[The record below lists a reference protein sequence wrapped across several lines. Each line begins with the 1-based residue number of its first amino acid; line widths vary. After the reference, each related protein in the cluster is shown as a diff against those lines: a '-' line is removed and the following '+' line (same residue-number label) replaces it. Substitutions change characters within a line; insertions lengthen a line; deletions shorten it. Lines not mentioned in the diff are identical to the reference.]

1 MDDAHLHAARCVPG
15 DGKGTHIVEHAGRRV
30 RRAKRHLPP
39 TACREKRGEKAPR
52 WADSFFNIDGQTCI
66 SRASYPDNRKPRIPH
81 APAIGGAGSL
91 AGGSS
96 TASRMA
102 VVSAA
107 PMNRN
112 VKLVL
117 IYVTCLSMYSSLT
130 SGTPMTAYALLLRP
144 DDYTAI
150 GVMSGIQGTISLVM
164 ALPAGAISDCFGRQG
179 MLRIAG
185 VVALVSAAYMGAILL
200 TLGTELEN
208 YLDQHQEHVV
218 TASMPSKLTV
228 GSDGGGAGVEASRTG
243 FDGSLYSGSSSSSS
257 IGGAGTDAGDA
268 SGLAA
273 AGAAFATGRWR
284 WGGAADLRGNWADEA
299 SSGDQPGSGEDAEAT
314 RIANELFYSLLG
326 SSALWGI
333 FMGLH
338 SAPLEALFA
347 DSTVSGQ
354 RSKLFVWRSSLRTLG
369 NVLGP
374 LLSIIIF
381 SQVDHPSWPL
391 ITLDCL

>member
-1 MDDAHLHAARCVPG
+1 
-15 DGKGTHIVEHAGRRV
+15 
-30 RRAKRHLPP
+30 
-39 TACREKRGEKAPR
+39 
-52 WADSFFNIDGQTCI
+52 
-66 SRASYPDNRKPRIPH
+66 
-81 APAIGGAGSL
+81 
-91 AGGSS
+91 
-96 TASRMA
+96 
-102 VVSAA
+102 
-107 PMNRN
+107 MNRN

-228 GSDGGGAGVEASRTG
+228 GSDSGGAGVEASRNG
-243 FDGSLYSGSSSSSS
+243 FDGSLS
-257 IGGAGTDAGDA
+257 
-268 SGLAA
+268 A

>member
-1 MDDAHLHAARCVPG
+1 MQHGVCQGTATARTSLNTRAVVSDVPNVIFLQPRA
-15 DGKGTHIVEHAGRRV
+15 GK
-30 RRAKRHLPP
+30 
-39 TACREKRGEKAPR
+39 
-52 WADSFFNIDGQTCI
+52 
-66 SRASYPDNRKPRIPH
+66 
-81 APAIGGAGSL
+81 GAGSERRDGPMHFSTLTVRPAYHVRRIQTTESLEFRTHLRSEVPL

-228 GSDGGGAGVEASRTG
+228 GSDSGGAGVEASRNG

>member
-1 MDDAHLHAARCVPG
+1 MQHGVCQGTATARTSLNTRAVVSDVPNVICLQPRA
-15 DGKGTHIVEHAGRRV
+15 GK
-30 RRAKRHLPP
+30 
-39 TACREKRGEKAPR
+39 KRGEKAPR
-52 WADSFFNIDGQTCI
+52 WADTFFNIDGQTCI
-66 SRASYPDNRKPRIPH
+66 SRASDPDNRKPRIPH

-228 GSDGGGAGVEASRTG
+228 GSDSGGAGVEASRNG

>member
-1 MDDAHLHAARCVPG
+1 MQHGVCQGTATARTSLNTRAVVSDVPNVIATNRESG
-15 DGKGTHIVEHAGRRV
+15 SGVRKRRDGPIYFSTLTVRPAFHV
-30 RRAKRHLPP
+30 RRIQTTESLEFRTHLRSEVP
-39 TACREKRGEKAPR
+39 AR
-52 WADSFFNIDGQTCI
+52 WLGVAALT
-66 SRASYPDNRKPRIPH
+66 
-81 APAIGGAGSL
+81 
-91 AGGSS
+91 
-96 TASRMA
+96 RMA

-228 GSDGGGAGVEASRTG
+228 GSDSGGAGVEASRNG

>member
-1 MDDAHLHAARCVPG
+1 MRSEVP
-15 DGKGTHIVEHAGRRV
+15 DRKEHFF
-30 RRAKRHLPP
+30 AK
-39 TACREKRGEKAPR
+39 
-52 WADSFFNIDGQTCI
+52 
-66 SRASYPDNRKPRIPH
+66 
-81 APAIGGAGSL
+81 
-91 AGGSS
+91 
-96 TASRMA
+96 MA
-102 VVSAA
+102 VANAAA

-218 TASMPSKLTV
+218 NAAMPSKLTV
-228 GSDGGGAGVEASRTG
+228 GSGGGGAGVEANRYG
-243 FDGSLYSGSSSSSS
+243 FDGSLFSGSSSSSS
-257 IGGAGTDAGDA
+257 SSGGAGADAGDA

-273 AGAAFATGRWR
+273 AGAALATGRWR
-284 WGGAADLRGNWADEA
+284 WGGTADLRGNWADEA
-299 SSGDQPGSGEDAEAT
+299 ASGNQPGSGEDAEAT
-314 RIANELFYSLLG
+314 RIANELFYTLLG

-374 LLSIIIF
+374 LLSIVIF
-381 SQVDHPSWPL
+381 SQVIAPDGL
-391 ITLDCL
+391 

>member
-1 MDDAHLHAARCVPG
+1 MRSEVP
-15 DGKGTHIVEHAGRRV
+15 DRKEQCF
-30 RRAKRHLPP
+30 AK
-39 TACREKRGEKAPR
+39 
-52 WADSFFNIDGQTCI
+52 
-66 SRASYPDNRKPRIPH
+66 
-81 APAIGGAGSL
+81 
-91 AGGSS
+91 
-96 TASRMA
+96 MA
-102 VVSAA
+102 VANAAA

-218 TASMPSKLTV
+218 NAAMPSKLTV
-228 GSDGGGAGVEASRTG
+228 GSGGGGAGVEANRYG
-243 FDGSLYSGSSSSSS
+243 FDGSLFSGSSSSSS
-257 IGGAGTDAGDA
+257 SGGAGADAGDA

-273 AGAAFATGRWR
+273 AGAALATGRWR
-284 WGGAADLRGNWADEA
+284 WGGTADLRGNWADEA
-299 SSGDQPGSGEDAEAT
+299 ASGNQPGSGEDAEAT
-314 RIANELFYSLLG
+314 RIANELFYTLLG

-374 LLSIIIF
+374 LLSIVIF
-381 SQVDHPSWPL
+381 SQVIAPDGL
-391 ITLDCL
+391 